1 MIIEYLSSIWADSED
16 PFFISNNTSF
26 YFNDLL
32 NVDIPG
38 IDLVEKGDVVA
49 LIGDFD
55 IESIATLLRLFD
67 KGAIVVPL
75 SLETKDQHPYFFEA
89 SLAQFVFNKNVLSN
103 RIFTVQQSHPM
114 LDHLRELNHS
124 GLILF
129 TSGSTGLPK
138 AILHDL
144 NSFLSRYTTPRPP
157 LRSLSFLLFDHI
169 GGINTL
175 LHMLYNKGQIIS
187 PKDRNVG
194 TIIKLINAHAI
205 ELLPTTP
212 TFLRMLSLT
221 HDFASLLPSSLKII
235 SYGTE
240 RMDQITLDT
249 LCRSLP
255 YVKFKQ
261 TYGMS
266 ELGILRIHS
275 KANNSL
281 FMLVGGENVE
291 TKIVDNILYIR
302 SKSRMIGYLNSD
314 DPFDSEGWYC
324 TKDIVEKEGEY
335 IRIVGRDSDIVNIG
349 GLKFLPSEV
358 EAVALELESIKHVKA
373 YAKSNPITGQH
384 VELVVEPLNIDEN
397 VDHIK
402 FQLKKLFA
410 DKLPKHMIP
419 SKISIK
425 SLNISHRFKKI

>member
-1 MIIEYLSSIWADSED
+1 
-16 PFFISNNTSF
+16 
-26 YFNDLL
+26 
-32 NVDIPG
+32 
-38 IDLVEKGDVVA
+38 
-49 LIGDFD
+49 
-55 IESIATLLRLFD
+55 
-67 KGAIVVPL
+67 
-75 SLETKDQHPYFFEA
+75 
-89 SLAQFVFNKNVLSN
+89 
-103 RIFTVQQSHPM
+103 M

-358 EAVALELESIKHVKA
+358 EAVALELESIKHAKA